1 MINLDI
7 REGCRSSNEKFLQ
20 LSKGTLDVSAL
31 EKPTANERNQ
41 LGKLLDED
49 KKLLLI
55 ETGCQNISEMLKA
68 EIDHL
73 QKELNQRQESL
84 KKLKESNSEDAEQIN
99 KLNQKIVAVE
109 DQIAKI
115 ELETVGFHT
124 QTAKLAQR
132 LEKQDKELVE
142 LTVQF
147 QKKKTQ
153 FEEKVVE
160 ESVNQQKL
168 VDMKTSLREEQEKL
182 EAVVKRN
189 QAMLDELLQTYRNKL
204 ILEESAGD
212 EELKQQ
218 VLRDTN

>member
-1 MINLDI
+1 M
-7 REGCRSSNEKFLQ
+7 
-20 LSKGTLDVSAL
+20 

-55 ETGCQNISEMLKA
+55 ETGCHNISDMLKA
-68 EIDHL
+68 EIEHL
-73 QKELNQRQESL
+73 QKELQQRQENL
-84 KKLKESNSEDAEQIN
+84 NKLKQANSGDAEEIDR
-99 KLNQKIVAVE
+99 LNQKIVAVE

-115 ELETVGFHT
+115 ELETLGFHT

-132 LEKQDKELVE
+132 LEKQEKELAE
-142 LTVQF
+142 LTLQF

-168 VDMKTSLREEQEKL
+168 VDMKTALREEQEKL

-189 QAMLDELLQTYRNKL
+189 QAMLEELLQTYRNKL
-204 ILEESAGD
+204 IVEESVGD

-218 VLRDTN
+218 VLRDTH

>member
-1 MINLDI
+1 M
-7 REGCRSSNEKFLQ
+7 
-20 LSKGTLDVSAL
+20 SKGTLDVSAL
-31 EKPTANERNQ
+31 EKPTANERTQ

-55 ETGCQNISEMLKA
+55 ETGCQNISDMLKA
-68 EIDHL
+68 EIEHL
-73 QKELNQRQESL
+73 QKELQQRQESL
-84 KKLKESNSEDAEQIN
+84 SKLKQTNSGDAEEIDR
-99 KLNQKIVAVE
+99 LNQKIVAVE

-115 ELETVGFHT
+115 ELEALGFHN

-132 LEKQDKELVE
+132 LEKQEKELAE

-160 ESVNQQKL
+160 EGVNQQKL
-168 VDMKTSLREEQEKL
+168 TDMKTALRDEQEKL

-189 QAMLDELLQTYRNKL
+189 QAMLEELLQTYRNKL
-204 ILEESAGD
+204 IVEESVGD

-218 VLRDTN
+218 VLRDTH